1 MTVRGRPVGPAFD
14 RLDARHATL
23 GSLSPREPNTTILNM
38 AVFIALLRAVNV
50 GGTGKLPMA
59 DFKAICEAAGCAKVR
74 TYIASGNAVFE
85 SKQAEADV
93 KAALEARLEE
103 YAGKPVRVLVRTRAE
118 MAAVLKANPFPKA
131 VANRTVAV
139 FLDDPPPADTID
151 FIAGR
156 KGEGVELG
164 LREIYVD
171 YGDRMAG
178 SKLKI
183 PAAKTGTARNM
194 NTVARLIEL
203 ANEL

>member
-1 MTVRGRPVGPAFD
+1 
-14 RLDARHATL
+14 
-23 GSLSPREPNTTILNM
+23 LSPIEPDHRISNM
-38 AVFIALLRAVNV
+38 PVFIALLRAVNV

-59 DFKAICEAAGCAKVR
+59 DFKAICEEAGCAKVR

-85 SKQAEADV
+85 SRRSEAGL

-118 MAAVLKANPFPKA
+118 MAAVLKANPFPEA
-131 VANRTVAV
+131 AANRTVAV
-139 FLDDPPPADTID
+139 FLDEPPLGDTID
-151 FIAGR
+151 GISGR
-156 KGEGVELG
+156 NGEQVELG
-164 LREIYVD
+164 RREIYIH

-183 PAAKTGTARNM
+183 PSAKTGTARNM
-194 NTVARLIEL
+194 NTIAKLVEL

>member
-1 MTVRGRPVGPAFD
+1 
-14 RLDARHATL
+14 
-23 GSLSPREPNTTILNM
+23 LSVREPDNKILNM

-59 DFKAICEAAGCAKVR
+59 DFKAICEAVGCAKVR

-85 SKQAEADV
+85 SRRSEAGV
-93 KAALEARLEE
+93 KAALEARLAE
-103 YAGKPVRVLVRTRAE
+103 YAGKPVRVLMRTRGE
-118 MAAVLKANPFPKA
+118 MAAVLKANPFPEA
-131 VANRTVAV
+131 AANRTVAV
-139 FLDDPPPADTID
+139 FLDAPPPVDTID
-151 FIAGR
+151 AIAGR
-156 KGEGVELG
+156 NGEQVELG
-164 LREIYVD
+164 RREIYVH